1 MPTRKFIK
9 SALAGFLGT
18 YTSRYTD
25 YLGYW
30 LFGFLVSHLD
40 RIEIDLLDSS
50 VAIPVTP
57 LSFAAEFAHIKFID
71 QIRKW
76 GFDLSVIRKA
86 ILTIERLAHKDGLVN
101 GNFAEGFEIKFSVS
115 AVSDIGNVYKSELVV
130 FVAPHN
136 PAFEI
141 RSGLFPNEISC

>member
-9 SALAGFLGT
+9 SALAGFLGN

-25 YLGYW
+25 YQGYW
-30 LFGFLVSHLD
+30 LFGFFVFNLD

-71 QIRKW
+71 QIHKW
-76 GFDLSVIRKA
+76 GFDLMVIRKA
-86 ILTIERLAHKDGLVN
+86 ILTIERLARRDGLVN
-101 GNFAEGFEIKFSVS
+101 GNFAEGFEIQFSVS
-115 AVSDIGNVYKSELVV
+115 AASDIGNVYKSELGV

-136 PAFEI
+136 PAFE
-141 RSGLFPNEISC
+141 RKSSRFPSEIS